1 MVAYLDQ
8 NGTQHLIR
16 KIQNA
21 FWPVGTILA
30 TTSNTSPASY
40 LGGSWEQYAS
50 GRTLVGMD
58 AHDGDFTLGKTGG
71 SKSIDVGGS
80 TDVAA
85 GISIDSG
92 ANIHV
97 AWGGSSGTDNF
108 HNPAKFESGF
118 ALETHAGINWN
129 RHEQHQGVKVFGTLN
144 VMNPYQTVTY
154 YRRVA

>member
-16 KIQNA
+16 KIRDA

-40 LGGSWEQYAS
+40 LGGSWELYAS

-58 AHDGDFTLGKTGG
+58 ANDSDFTLGKTGG
-71 SKSIDVGGS
+71 SKTFDVGRS
-80 TDVAA
+80 TDVSA
-85 GISIDSG
+85 GVSIDSG

-97 AWGGSSGTDNF
+97 AWNGYSGTNNF
-108 HNPAKFESGF
+108 SNSAQFDAGF
-118 ALETHAGINWN
+118 ALETHSGINWN
-129 RHEQHQGVKVFGTLN
+129 RHERVSGVKVFGTLN